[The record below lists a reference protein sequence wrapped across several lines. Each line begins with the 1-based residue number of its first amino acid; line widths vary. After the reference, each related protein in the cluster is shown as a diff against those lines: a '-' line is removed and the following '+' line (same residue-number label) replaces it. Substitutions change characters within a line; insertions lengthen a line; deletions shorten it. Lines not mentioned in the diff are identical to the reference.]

1 MDSLI
6 DQFQYSKIPPWL
18 RGLHT
23 RSKQKKSSWGLRINN
38 SFLGLLYFSK
48 PSCQVRILVHQNRPI
63 RHLTHVTMFLNSW
76 FFPFEK
82 ELRPQYTFR
91 FRIAFLLRHM
101 PSLFEKGC
109 FDTDWPRIFLKFLLC
124 FAKINVWPTK
134 MFRQRLHLP
143 GNWLRTL
150 QLLAEPFKRVF
161 KHLNIIP
168 ERKLKVYLTRDIRYY
183 DVIVFKNLCFHPFE
197 RLGKPAF

>member
-6 DQFQYSKIPPWL
+6 DQFRYSKIPPWL

-38 SFLGLLYFSK
+38 SFLGLFYFSK

-63 RHLTHVTMFLNSW
+63 RHLTHVTVFLNSW
-76 FFPFEK
+76 FFSFEK

-91 FRIAFLLRHM
+91 FLIAFLLLHM

-143 GNWLRTL
+143 GNWLRTCNCSL
-150 QLLAEPFKRVF
+150 SRLRGF
-161 KHLNIIP
+161 LNTSIFETGSRRSPIDYI
-168 ERKLKVYLTRDIRYY
+168 KVVL
-183 DVIVFKNLCFHPFE
+183 
-197 RLGKPAF
+197 